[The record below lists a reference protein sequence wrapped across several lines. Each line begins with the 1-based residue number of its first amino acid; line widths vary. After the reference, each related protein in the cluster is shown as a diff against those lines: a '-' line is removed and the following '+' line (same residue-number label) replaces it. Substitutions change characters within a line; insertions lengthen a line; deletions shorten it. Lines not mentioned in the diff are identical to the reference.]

1 MNVLCT
7 RDTRRPR
14 TKATTLAVAASLAAF
29 LAMATLSVEP
39 ARAGPDTTATSTAT
53 STRECAGFARGRVL
67 SSTTLL
73 QLSSTEINAEFRQ
86 LGLPDSARYGVD
98 AYRVRYCTISAS
110 GGMTTAS
117 GLFELPQ
124 AQRGPLPVLAY
135 EHSTA
140 GAKTDAP
147 SFLLGTE
154 NRIVPLFFASDGFAV
169 AAPDYLG
176 LGVSPGRHPYMHA
189 DSEASASLDLLRAAD
204 MLSHQ
209 WGVRLSHNVFVSGMS
224 QGGQAA
230 MVTGQALQRGR
241 GPWRLAAL
249 APMAGP
255 YDMSGAEST
264 AVLDPNRTNPQRASI
279 YLAYIFTAW
288 KHLYHLYSD
297 PHQVFTA
304 RYADLVEGLFDGTH
318 SVGEIDAALPAPGD
332 LFRPEILMLIANPTG
347 RYAAALRDNDACH
360 WAPSAPTRLYASHG
374 DRDVVFAN
382 AEQCRQQ
389 ITASGGTAQIVDMGT
404 VDHVGTAITSL
415 PLIRTWFSQL
425 ATG

>member
-1 MNVLCT
+1 MNSLEAPVP
-7 RDTRRPR
+7 RRSR
-14 TKATTLAVAASLAAF
+14 IKVTGLAVGVSLAAV
-29 LAMATLSVEP
+29 LGIAALSVPP
-39 ARAGPDTTATSTAT
+39 ARAGPATAATATNSAA
-53 STRECAGFARGRVL
+53 ECVGHARGRVL
-67 SSTTLL
+67 STTALL
-73 QLSSTEINAEFRQ
+73 RLSSTEITAEFHR
-86 LGLPDSARYGVD
+86 LGLTDSARYGVD
-98 AYRVRYCTISAS
+98 AYRVRYCTIAVS
-110 GGMTTAS
+110 GAMTTAS

-135 EHSTA
+135 EHSTDS
-140 GAKTDAP
+140 AKTDAP

-154 NRIVPLFFASDGFAV
+154 NRIVPFFFASDGFAV

-176 LGVSPGRHPYMHA
+176 LGTSPGRHPYLHA
-189 DSEASASLDLLRAAD
+189 ASEASASLDLLKAVEVVSRER
-204 MLSHQ
+204 
-209 WGVRLSHNVFVSGMS
+209 GIRLSHDVFVSGMS

-230 MVTGQALQRGR
+230 MVTGQALQRSR

-255 YDMSGAEST
+255 YDLSGAETT

-279 YLAYIFTAW
+279 YLAYMFTAW

-304 RYADLVEGLFDGTH
+304 PYADLVEGLFDGLH
-318 SVGEIDAALPAPGD
+318 GVEEIDAALPAPGD
-332 LFRPEILMLIANPTG
+332 LFRPEILALIAQPTG

-389 ITASGGTAQIVDMGT
+389 IMARGGTAQIVDMGA
-404 VDHVGTAITSL
+404 VDHVGTAITAL
-415 PLIRTWFSQL
+415 PLIRAWFTQL
-425 ATG
+425 VH